1 MELSDRVI
9 AARLRQAQRVVVLT
23 GGGLAAESGFPGFAQ
38 SQTGPWAHYA
48 VSELATPQAF
58 VRNPRLVWQWYAH
71 RRALA
76 AQCQPSASHRALAH
90 LEHLIPEY
98 LLVTQAIDGL
108 HARSG
113 VSSLV
118 ELNGS
123 LQRSRCFESGEVFTS
138 WEEEGPSPPICPHC
152 GAALRPDVVMYGE
165 GLPQRALQRVRQAV
179 GQCEVLLCV
188 GEIGAID
195 PVASLPFVAR
205 RAGALVVSIAPDE
218 SIYTILAD
226 HALAARP
233 ATALPAILGAL
244 RAPA

>member
-1 MELSDRVI
+1 MELSDGEI
-9 AARLRQAQRVVVLT
+9 IMRLRQAQRMVVLT
-23 GGGLAAESGFPGFAQ
+23 GGGLAAESGFPTFAQ
-38 SQTGPWAHYA
+38 SQTGSWAHYA

-71 RRALA
+71 RRMLA
-76 AQCQPSASHRALAH
+76 AQCQPSVSHQVLAQ
-90 LEHLIPEY
+90 LEQLIPEY

-113 VSSLV
+113 VANLV

-165 GLPQRALQRVRQAV
+165 GLPQRALQRARRAIE
-179 GQCEVLLCV
+179 QCDVLLCV
-188 GEIGAID
+188 GEIGAIE
-195 PVASLPFVAR
+195 PVASFPFVAR
-205 RAGALVVSIAPDE
+205 RVGALVVSIAPDE
-218 SIYTILAD
+218 SMYSILAD
-226 HALAARP
+226 HALSTRP
-233 ATALPAILGAL
+233 AATLPAILAAL
-244 RAPA
+244 RAP